1 MKENNEFDILI
12 PVFNE
17 NETIIK
23 TLKNIISVVKYNY
36 NIFIC
41 YDYDEDPTL
50 KIIKENFNNNSK
62 IVFIKNFS
70 KGFNSALISGF
81 QHSKAKTVL
90 FYMADDHINHN
101 TINLCYEKFKE
112 GYQVICPSRFMKGGK
127 MEGNPILKSFL
138 TRLASFFL
146 FYFTSFPIKD
156 STNSFRLFP
165 RDLLDKIK
173 IESNKGFTLSLELTA
188 KAHRLKYKITEI
200 PVMWKER
207 EKGKSR
213 FKLFSFL
220 MPYTKW
226 LFYIINT
233 SIFYRNAK

>member
-1 MKENNEFDILI
+1 MKENNDFDILI

-23 TLKNIISVVKYNY
+23 TLKNIISAVKYNY

-50 KIIKENFNNNSK
+50 RIIKENFANNSK
-62 IVFIKNFS
+62 IIFIKNSS
-70 KGFNSALISGF
+70 KGFNAALISGF
-81 QHSKAKTVL
+81 RHSRAKAVI

-112 GYQVICPSRFMKGGK
+112 GYQLICPSRFVKGGK
-127 MEGNPILKSFL
+127 MGGNPLLKSLL

-156 STNSFRLFP
+156 STNSFRLFS
-165 RDLLDKIK
+165 RK
-173 IESNKGFTLSLELTA
+173 LTT
-188 KAHRLKYKITEI
+188 RLY
-200 PVMWKER
+200 P
-207 EKGKSR
+207 
-213 FKLFSFL
+213 
-220 MPYTKW
+220 
-226 LFYIINT
+226 
-233 SIFYRNAK
+233 

>member
-1 MKENNEFDILI
+1 MKEANEIDILI

-23 TLKNIISVVKYNY
+23 TLKNIISAVKYNY

-112 GYQVICPSRFMKGGK
+112 GYQVICPSRFIKGGK
-127 MEGNPILKSFL
+127 MVGNPILKSIL

-165 RDLLDKIK
+165 RNLLDKIK
-173 IESNKGFTLSLELTA
+173 VESNKGFTLSLELTA
-188 KAHRLKYKITEI
+188 KAHRLKYKIVEI
-200 PVMWKER
+200 PVVWVER

-213 FKLFSFL
+213 FKLFSFI

>member
-1 MKENNEFDILI
+1 MKEANEIDILI

-23 TLKNIISVVKYNY
+23 TLKNIISAVKYNY

-70 KGFNSALISGF
+70 KGFNSALISGYKR
-81 QHSKAKTVL
+81 STAKAVL

-112 GYQVICPSRFMKGGK
+112 GYQVICPSRLMKGVK
-127 MEGNPILKSFL
+127 MVGNPFLKSLL

-156 STNSFRLFP
+156 STNSFRLFS

-173 IESNKGFTLSLELTA
+173 IESDKGFTLSLELTA
-188 KAHRLKYKITEI
+188 KAHRLKYKIIEI
-200 PVMWKER
+200 PVSWIER

-213 FKLFSFL
+213 FKLFSFII
-220 MPYTKW
+220 PYTKW

>member
-1 MKENNEFDILI
+1 MKENNDFDILI

-23 TLKNIISVVKYNY
+23 TLKNILLTVKYNY

-50 KIIKENFNNNSK
+50 NIIKENFDNNSK
-62 IVFIKNFS
+62 ITFIKNSS

-81 QHSKAKTVL
+81 KRSKAKAVL

-112 GYQVICPSRFMKGGK
+112 GYQVICPSRFVKGGK
-127 MEGNPILKSFL
+127 MVGNPILKSLL

-165 RDLLDKIK
+165 RNLLDKIK
-173 IESNKGFTLSLELTA
+173 IESDKGFTLSLELTA
-188 KAHRLKYKITEI
+188 KAHRLKYKIIEI
-200 PVMWKER
+200 PVVWIER
-207 EKGKSR
+207 EKGESR
-213 FKLFSFL
+213 FKLFSFI

-226 LFYIINT
+226 LIYIINT